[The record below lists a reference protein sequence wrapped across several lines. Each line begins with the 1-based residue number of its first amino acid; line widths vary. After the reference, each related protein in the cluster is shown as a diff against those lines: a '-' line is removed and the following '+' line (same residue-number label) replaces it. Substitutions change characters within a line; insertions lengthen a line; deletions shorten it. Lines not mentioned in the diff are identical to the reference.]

1 MKTIICDICKKPIY
15 EKGVEIKKKEII
27 ARKYY
32 FVHGFKKEYA
42 ETTMDICEKCLNNI
56 MAKLEGEG
64 TA

>member
-15 EKGVEIKKKEII
+15 EKGVEIKKKEIT

-42 ETTMDICEKCLNNI
+42 ETTMDICDKCLNKI
-56 MAKLEGEG
+56 MIKLEGEE
-64 TA
+64 